1 MATDEYQDELL
12 ADFQQTY
19 HLDLWGIDWDALD
32 DGSAAHIA
40 ALAYQLPKDS
50 RTKSAIAPAAAYG
63 VDVLLLREIEHNQ
76 RMWHWANTKEAK
88 NEETRPEP
96 ITLTGEEEAYRAMAE
111 SERQNAIEVASI
123 LGINI

>member
-1 MATDEYQDELL
+1 MATNEYQDELL

-19 HLDLWGIDWDALD
+19 HLELWGIDWNALD
-32 DGSAAHIA
+32 DGSAAHLA

-63 VDVLLLREIEHNQ
+63 IDVLLLREIEHNQ
-76 RMWHWANTKEAK
+76 RMWHWANTEEAK
-88 NEETRPEP
+88 NKETAPECM
-96 ITLTGEEEAYRAMAE
+96 TLPGEDEMHQAMVE
-111 SERQNAIEVASI
+111 QEQQNAIEVAAI

>member
-1 MATDEYQDELL
+1 MATNEYQDELL

-19 HLDLWGIDWDALD
+19 HLDLWGIDWNALD
-32 DGSAAHIA
+32 DGSAAHLA

-63 VDVLLLREIEHNQ
+63 IDVLLLREIEHNQ
-76 RMWHWANTKEAK
+76 RMWHWANTEEAK
-88 NEETRPEP
+88 NKETAPERM
-96 ITLTGEEEAYRAMAE
+96 TLPGEDEMHQAMVE
-111 SERQNAIEVASI
+111 QEQQNAIEVAAI

>member
-1 MATDEYQDELL
+1 MATGEYQDELL

-32 DGSAAHIA
+32 DGSAAHLA

-63 VDVLLLREIEHNQ
+63 IDVLLLREIEHNQ
-76 RMWHWANTKEAK
+76 RMWHWANTEEAK
-88 NEETRPEP
+88 NKDTRPEP
-96 ITLTGEEEAYRAMAE
+96 ITLPSEEEAYRAMAE

-123 LGINI
+123 LGISI

>member
-1 MATDEYQDELL
+1 MATNEYQDELL

-19 HLDLWGIDWDALD
+19 HLDLWGINWNALD
-32 DGSAAHIA
+32 DGSAAHLA

-63 VDVLLLREIEHNQ
+63 IDVLLLREIEHNQ
-76 RMWHWANTKEAK
+76 RMWHWANTEEAK
-88 NEETRPEP
+88 NKETAPERM
-96 ITLTGEEEAYRAMAE
+96 TLPGEDEMHQAMVE
-111 SERQNAIEVASI
+111 QEQQNAIEVAAI